1 MWRTIPNKKKMPTCR
16 KRSRTDC
23 AAPACKWA
31 SGKTRSFCRSAKNY
45 IHVGD
50 GVYLPRTY
58 KTKKGCA
65 ANSKSA
71 CTSPCKWASGK
82 KRSFCRSEKNKKGK

>member
-1 MWRTIPNKKKMPTCR
+1 MPTCR